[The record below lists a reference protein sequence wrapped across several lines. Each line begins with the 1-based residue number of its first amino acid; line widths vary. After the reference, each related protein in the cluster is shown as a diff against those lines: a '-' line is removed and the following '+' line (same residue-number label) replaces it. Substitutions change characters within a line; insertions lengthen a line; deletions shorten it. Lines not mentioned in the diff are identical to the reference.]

1 MVGRASVLERKKRG
15 GTTVQ
20 RCEGGARRGHQD
32 VAASGVAVE
41 TRGRRPK
48 LFFEGGDNEAV
59 GDIAIS
65 TGHSFGGS
73 HGDLLIFSNAEGC
86 TLGDSLIPHHPHILH
101 NSINSFSHYIKI
113 IFPFHTTMII

>member
-48 LFFEGGDNEAV
+48 LFFEGGDNEAAGDMRFLRGTHLV
-59 GDIAIS
+59 GPTVICSFFRMRKGVLLEIA
-65 TGHSFGGS
+65 
-73 HGDLLIFSNAEGC
+73 
-86 TLGDSLIPHHPHILH
+86 
-101 NSINSFSHYIKI
+101 
-113 IFPFHTTMII
+113 